1 MSGPIRVLRVI
12 ARLNVGGPSLHVSYL
27 TRGLDERG
35 YETTL
40 VAGTVGADEGSMEYA
55 ARELG
60 VDPLFVPDL
69 QREISTGH
77 DLTAIRH
84 LREVIRERRPHI
96 VHTHT
101 AKAGAVGRIAAVTA
115 HLQQPPVIVHTF
127 HGHVLR
133 GYFNAPR
140 AEVFRQVERVLACKT
155 DRLIA
160 VSPEVRD
167 ELVSFGVARP
177 EKFEVIRLGLDLER
191 RAIASPADATAVRAG
206 LGVLPERLLIGW
218 FGRMT
223 EIKRVDD
230 LLAAFAHA
238 RDNGVDA
245 ELLLAGDGPQ
255 RQMLM
260 GRTIELGISDRTHFL
275 GMQEE
280 VAALYGACDLVA
292 LSSSNEGTPVSLIE
306 ALAASTPVVSTDV
319 GGVRDVVRDGET
331 GLLVPPGDVHALADA
346 FARFAE
352 DASLRERLAGAG
364 RADAFHN
371 YSVDRLVDDVDGLYR
386 RLLAEKRSSGS
397 RVGPLAPALGSL
409 NVGRA
414 PRKLRILLLSQ
425 YFPPE
430 VGATQT
436 RMQAFAEYLAARGH
450 TVTVICEFPNH
461 PHGVVPESYR
471 GRLYEDDRTNDYRVL
486 RVWVKASHEKTQRTR
501 MQFYLSYMAL
511 ATAVAPVAGR
521 GDVVFATSPPLFTG
535 LAGLALARLNGVPFV
550 LDVRDLWPAA
560 AVSLNQIPSNGAVA
574 AGEAL
579 EKLLYKQAAAVTA
592 VTRPFCEHIDRIR
605 GRPPATALIPNG
617 TLEVFFDDVEPRSE
631 LREDLGGT
639 NGRFL
644 VTFAGTLGIAQALP
658 SVLEAAASADDLAF
672 AFVGEGPLRD
682 TLEAKARARNLDNV
696 AFHEQVPVESI
707 APFLASSDALLVP
720 LSAHE
725 TFADFV
731 PSKLVDFMATGRPV
745 IVSARGEAERIVKR
759 SGGGLAIAPEDPA
772 ALVDAARWL
781 SEHRDEA
788 AQMGKRGRAF
798 AATRLRRRQAERLE
812 CVLLDLVGRSPAD
825 A

>member
-1 MSGPIRVLRVI
+1 MNGPIRVLRVI

-40 VAGTVGADEGSMEYA
+40 VAGTVGPDEGSMEYA

-60 VDPLFVPDL
+60 VEPLFLPDL

-77 DLTAIRH
+77 DLTAIRD
-84 LREVIRERRPHI
+84 LRDVIREHRPHI

-115 HLQQPPVIVHTF
+115 RLQRPPVIVHTF

-140 AEVFRQVERVLACKT
+140 AELFRQVERALARKT

-167 ELVSFGVARP
+167 ELVSFGVAPP
-177 EKFEVIRLGLDLER
+177 EKFEIVRLGLDLER
-191 RAIASPADATAVRAG
+191 RAIAPSGAGAAVRRG
-206 LGVLPERLLIGW
+206 LGVPAERLLVGW

-230 LLAAFAHA
+230 LLAAFARA
-238 RDNGVDA
+238 REGDVDA
-245 ELLLAGDGPQ
+245 ELLLAGDGPL
-255 RQMLM
+255 RQTLA
-260 GRTIELGISDRTHFL
+260 RQAIQLGIADRTHFL

-280 VAALYGACDLVA
+280 VASLYAACDLVA

-306 ALAASTPVVSTDV
+306 ALAASTPVLSTDV

-331 GLLVPPGDVHALADA
+331 GLLVPAGDIEALADA
-346 FARFAE
+346 ITRFAE

-364 RADAFHN
+364 RDDAFRN
-371 YSVDRLVDDVDGLYR
+371 YSVERLVDDTDALYR
-386 RLLAEKRSSGS
+386 RLLAEKSRSGS
-397 RVGPLAPALGSL
+397 RVGQLAPALGGL
-409 NVGRA
+409 NVAKA
-414 PRKLRILLLSQ
+414 PRELRILLLSQ

-461 PHGVVPESYR
+461 PHGVMPESYR
-471 GRLYEDDRTNDYRVL
+471 GHLYEDDRTNDYRVL

-511 ATAVAPVAGR
+511 ATAIAPVAGR
-521 GDVVFATSPPLFTG
+521 ADVVLATSPPLFTG
-535 LAGLALARLNGVPFV
+535 LAGLALARLNNAPFV

-560 AVSLNQIPSNGAVA
+560 AVSLNQIPSRGAIA

-579 EKLLYKQAAAVTA
+579 EKLLYRQAAAVIA

-617 TLEVFFDDVEPRSE
+617 TLEMFFDDVDPRPD
-631 LREDLGGT
+631 LRADLGA

-658 SVLEAAASADDLAF
+658 SVLEAAAKADDLAF
-672 AFVGEGPLRD
+672 AFVGDGPVRD
-682 TLEAKARARNLDNV
+682 TLEAKARARQLDNV
-696 AFHEQVPVESI
+696 TFHEQVPMESI

-720 LSAHE
+720 LSGHE

-731 PSKLVDFMATGRPV
+731 PSKLIDFMATGTPV
-745 IVSARGEAERIVKR
+745 ILSARGEAECLVKR
-759 SGGGLAIAPEDPA
+759 SGGGIAIAPEDPL

-781 SEHRDEA
+781 AEHRDEA
-788 AQMGKRGRAF
+788 AQMGERGRAF

-812 CVLLDLVGRSPAD
+812 CVLLDLVSPAD
-825 A
+825 S